1 MFKKLFGGFG
11 KKNEGF
17 YLQIED
23 DTNTPKPP
31 AQAKSQPPAAEKISK
46 VVTEPT
52 VTPVTAATAA
62 TVTPV
67 AKSTKSDLKAG
78 KEAAKADK
86 DAAKADQEA
95 VKAAKK
101 SAKKAESNK
110 KTKAAQ
116 KVEQPTAPVVAPS
129 APVAPAAPITTFAT
143 DYLIKPS
150 SISTR
155 RRPGANMNMFL
166 DMARQAKKP
175 VNIK

>member
-11 KKNEGF
+11 KKNDGF
-17 YLQIED
+17 YLQMED

-31 AQAKSQPPAAEKISK
+31 AQAKSQPPAAEKVAK
-46 VVTEPT
+46 VVAEPT
-52 VTPVTAATAA
+52 VTPVTATTATPA
-62 TVTPV
+62 
-67 AKSTKSDLKAG
+67 AKSTKSDLTAG

-86 DAAKADQEA
+86 DVVIAEKDAAKAD
-95 VKAAKK
+95 KAAKK

-110 KTKAAQ
+110 KTKSDP
-116 KVEQPTAPVVAPS
+116 KVEQPTAPVF
-129 APVAPAAPITTFAT
+129 APAALSAPITNFAT